1 MRKILLLMSTVLM
14 VGSLVV
20 SCKDDDVDKA
30 KPTVELVANFEVSP
44 NHLIEPNTSVTI
56 VPLISEELN
65 VEYQW
70 DFGDGGA
77 MVWHSNAEAQSSF
90 IYSYP
95 SYGEYTITLK
105 VIDTKGSVQSA
116 TQTINISPA
125 PLKSTTTASKHT
137 LEASSTYYL
146 KDYVVNQDSV
156 KWDIKLQDNGN
167 LTDVASVIALPC
179 STKSYVF
186 DTPGK
191 YLLYLTA
198 YGPSAKDGQYMRTDT
213 VEVIDGNNSSLA
225 KFAVTP
231 SRLLMP
237 STTVTLSYSE
247 VEGDDVVY
255 TLDFGEQSGS
265 ALIWDNSS
273 SETYRTIQYSYKDA
287 GEYQITFTVRTNTT
301 TESSTHLVYIDPA
314 MPIRTISGKGE
325 VVDVGFPFE
334 LYTGVINSDSVQ
346 WEISEIGKADLLAKY
361 TVLEGKS
368 AAFTFSNPGT
378 YLLHE
383 YAYGPGAKNG
393 MYMRTDTVEVI
404 LPQGK
409 L

>member
-1 MRKILLLMSTVLM
+1 MRKILLVMSAVLM

-20 SCKDDDVDKA
+20 SCKDDDNDKA
-30 KPTVELVANFEVSP
+30 KPAVELVAKFEVSP
-44 NHLIEPNTSVTI
+44 KVQLQPNTSVTI
-56 VPLISEELN
+56 VPLILEELN
-65 VEYQW
+65 VNYQW
-70 DFGDGGA
+70 DFGDGNC
-77 MVWHSNAEAQSSF
+77 MLWHDNTEAQTSF
-90 IYSYP
+90 VYSYS

-105 VIDTKGSVQSA
+105 VTDDKNVVQSA

-125 PLKSTTTASKHT
+125 PLKSTSIASKHK

-146 KDYVVNQDSV
+146 KDYIVNQDSV

-167 LTDVASVIALPC
+167 LTDVASVVVLAG
-179 STKSYVF
+179 STKSYEF
-186 DTPGK
+186 ETPGK

-198 YGPSAKDGQYMRTDT
+198 FGPSAKDGQYMRTDT
-213 VEVIDGNNSSLA
+213 VEVLRGNNSSLA
-225 KFAVTP
+225 KFTVTP
-231 SRLLMP
+231 SRLLIP
-237 STTVTLSYSE
+237 STTVTIACLE

-265 ALIWDNSS
+265 ALIWDNRS

-287 GEYQITFTVRTNTT
+287 GQYQITFTVRTNTT

-314 MPIRTISGKGE
+314 MPMRTIVGKGE

-334 LYTGVINSDSVQ
+334 LYTGVIYSDSVQ
-346 WEISEIGKADLLAKY
+346 WEISEIGKADLLAKC
-361 TVLEGKS
+361 TVLEGKT
-368 AAFTFSNPGT
+368 ATYTFSNPGT

-383 YAYGPGAKNG
+383 YAYGPGSQNG